1 MPPGEGGRTEGNE
14 GKRITETGGE
24 RAGELLAGPGGG
36 WTEGLVGLPAGLA
49 AELVAQDPV
58 TLLAGDSSAPP
69 PPPAASKASG
79 AQEAQLQHG
88 REVIEVRGGPPSSFQ
103 PAHTARARGPCGGTS
118 GD

>member
-1 MPPGEGGRTEGNE
+1 MEGER
-14 GKRITETGGE
+14 RTETGGE

-58 TLLAGDSSAPP
+58 TLLAGGSSAAPP
-69 PPPAASKASG
+69 PPPAAPAGSEASR

-88 REVIEVRGGPPSSFQ
+88 REMLEVRRALLPPSG
-103 PAHTARARGPCGGTS
+103 PHTARARGPCG
-118 GD
+118 D